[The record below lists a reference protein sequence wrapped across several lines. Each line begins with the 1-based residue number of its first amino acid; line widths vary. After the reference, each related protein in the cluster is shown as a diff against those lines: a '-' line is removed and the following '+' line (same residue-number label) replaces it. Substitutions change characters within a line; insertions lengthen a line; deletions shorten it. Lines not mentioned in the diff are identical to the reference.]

1 MKSGE
6 VASDLDDGKSS
17 GAGAKPNGGSEEW

>member
-6 VASDLDDGKSS
+6 VAGDPDDGKSS
-17 GAGAKPNGGSEEW
+17 EAGIKPNGGSEEW

>member
-6 VASDLDDGKSS
+6 VASDPDDGKSS
-17 GAGAKPNGGSEEW
+17 EAGVKPNGGSEEW